1 MDVTCGINRK
11 IKNVWKYS
19 VGIPEGNRPLS
30 RPRHKWEDIIQ
41 VDLK

>member
-1 MDVTCGINRK
+1 MGETCSINRK
-11 IKNVWKYS
+11 IRNAWKAS

-30 RPRHKWEDIIQ
+30 RQRRKWEDIIQ